1 MRLARL
7 PIRLGTLLLVLGVCR
22 ASGAANICDETVPSN
37 RFIDGFPA
45 YSQCTASSSSSIY
58 SNNGVDTATASGGTG
73 WVRTQGSGGYQC
85 TEWAHRYLYFK
96 WNVQSVPNGN
106 AGTWCDGTIPT
117 GLVKTTT
124 PVHGDLIV
132 FAPGSCGADATTGH
146 VAVIDVVNTNATV
159 TFVEQNSAGRR
170 SCANS
175 TAACFLHA
183 TANDG
188 TSVDGGTNDS
198 AAPDTGPAITNDANS
213 RNDTP
218 TDNRRADATSTGG
231 VAGSGGVTGAG
242 GAGGAGG
249 ALATG
254 GQVGSGG
261 AAGSGGVPGSGGQV
275 GTGGATTTAVAS
287 VGGSGGTTPTTV
299 PSAGGSGGTT
309 SSSSGGPAASSS
321 NGCSCRLADR
331 RAAGERGGGWD
342 ALALLALAAGLLVS
356 RRRRSGG

>member
-1 MRLARL
+1 MYLLILCRPGWELVRGLAGGPGPPGASPAFDGIARSLEDDPLLLTRLSGRFSLGRGCERRMLPPCGGAMRLARL

-132 FAPGSCGADATTGH
+132 FAPGSCGADAT
-146 VAVIDVVNTNATV
+146 A
-159 TFVEQNSAGRR
+159 SARR
-170 SCANS
+170 VRRPRAS
-175 TAACFLHA
+175 
-183 TANDG
+183 G
-188 TSVDGGTNDS
+188 
-198 AAPDTGPAITNDANS
+198 
-213 RNDTP
+213 
-218 TDNRRADATSTGG
+218 NRARW
-231 VAGSGGVTGAG
+231 
-242 GAGGAGG
+242 
-249 ALATG
+249 
-254 GQVGSGG
+254 
-261 AAGSGGVPGSGGQV
+261 PR
-275 GTGGATTTAVAS
+275 
-287 VGGSGGTTPTTV
+287 
-299 PSAGGSGGTT
+299 
-309 SSSSGGPAASSS
+309 
-321 NGCSCRLADR
+321 CSP
-331 RAAGERGGGWD
+331 
-342 ALALLALAAGLLVS
+342 
-356 RRRRSGG
+356 RRRRRRAVPGARSPPW